1 MTSLETGRVF
11 HPTTSAAGA
20 MLMRQVREPILVGCM
35 LAGLGT
41 STAYAASPDMGWRSQ
56 RYVEQTTAGAIATSA
71 QPAGAAIA
79 ELRRLSGL
87 TWDQLARMFSVSRRS
102 LHFWASGKPMA
113 PSNEE
118 NLQRVLAVMRKTD
131 RGAASANRTA
141 LLGVREDGT
150 IPFDLLANGDYELA
164 LSLLGP
170 GDGRRISL
178 PKFSEEA
185 QAARAPRLP
194 EELVEALQD
203 RIHPTSGRLLAAKPI
218 APSRRR

>member
-1 MTSLETGRVF
+1 MRPSF
-11 HPTTSAAGA
+11 DSTSAAGA
-20 MLMRQVREPILVGCM
+20 MLMRQVREPVLVGCM

-41 STAYAASPDMGWRSQ
+41 STAYAAPLDMVWRSQ
-56 RYVEQTTAGAIATSA
+56 RSVEQTTAGAIVPSA
-71 QPAGAAIA
+71 QPAGSAIG

-118 NLQRVLAVMRKTD
+118 HLQRVLAVLRKID
-131 RGAASANRTA
+131 RGAATANRTA
-141 LLGVREDGT
+141 LLSVREDGT
-150 IPFDLLANGDYELA
+150 IPFDLLVNGEYERA

-170 GDGRRISL
+170 GDGRRVSP
-178 PKFSEEA
+178 PKLSEKA
-185 QAARAPRLP
+185 RAARTRRPP
-194 EELVEALQD
+194 EELVGALQD

-218 APSRRR
+218 ATSRRK